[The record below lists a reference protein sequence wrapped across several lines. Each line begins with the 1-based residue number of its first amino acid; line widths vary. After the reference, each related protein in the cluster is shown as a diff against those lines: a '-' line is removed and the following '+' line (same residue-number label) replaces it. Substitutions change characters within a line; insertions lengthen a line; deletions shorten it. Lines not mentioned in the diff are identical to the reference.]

1 MVGAHRSGRR
11 NGWVMCKIATSGML
25 AVLALSVV
33 VVGGDTKPA
42 PIGYWRHKTKKI
54 IAVAPG
60 DAEEVSAAPQE
71 TAPIEVLLFEVEEGL
86 NVHRKPAR
94 EYEKQRPGVRIS
106 ISGSPRIAD
115 KLRIRILEGSFPEIT
130 CVGINYWSLIRS
142 GYMLPLDEFLDGP
155 NWEGTGTWRDSFL
168 PGSLDRHTYQGK
180 TYAVPAFY
188 NVQMMW
194 YNKKMFAEHGWAP
207 PKTWGELFALCEKI
221 KAAGIWPMAFQ
232 GMYHSYAQ
240 TFIDNI
246 YYQLV
251 GLDRY
256 YDQQLLVPGSYNN
269 PKFVQAL
276 AWTQRL
282 ATNYF
287 QAGSMGMNHKEAQL
301 EFFLGHTAMVKCQA
315 SLVYEMHG
323 KIPEDFSLGAFNLPT
338 VENPRGDPTA
348 VTPGIG
354 YFFVFKKSRQ
364 PRQAVDFVRFLTSK
378 KTASYLTKVFD
389 IPTAVKGTTMHLS
402 ESLGDVVKV
411 IDAARA
417 TYGLAPGEG
426 YPEMQQYLGDVRFKL
441 LTGRI
446 TPQDA
451 AASLEKAAEAVR
463 SAADNPNHITVRHL
477 WKPLTLLSVLGM
489 GIIYW
494 LVTTVT
500 RIRAT
505 RRSRSMTVTA
515 GRIRMRRAS
524 LLVFIGPAIL
534 LYTVFVIVPCLRS
547 FDWSLNRWDGMTA
560 MSYVGLTHFKRMLFE
575 SDGFWVALKNN
586 LFIMFVIPLFVLPLS
601 LFFAACISRG
611 VRGASLFRTVFFFP
625 NILGGVAATLLWMHM
640 YNPQGGPI
648 NKALVALGFEG
659 FDGFAWLSQDHLY
672 WALIPMA
679 IWGAC
684 GFNMLLFLA
693 AMESI
698 PESLYEAAKIDGASP
713 WQQFRRITLPLI
725 HEVLIIAI
733 VFMVIGGMKAF
744 EVIWLLTNQRPTSE
758 THVIGTLIVDSMFT
772 EFKVGQAAAIAVLL
786 FMLVFFGTASTLRLL
801 RRERVEF

>member
-1 MVGAHRSGRR
+1 MIPPARRNSLYRLVDWDILLSKKAGSGSPQILCGRCRLKCEMPIDEKTALRRPVGAMVGAHRSGRR

-33 VVGGDTKPA
+33 VVGCDTKPA

-426 YPEMQQYLGDVRFKL
+426 YPEMQQYLGDVRF
-441 LTGRI
+441 
-446 TPQDA
+446 
-451 AASLEKAAEAVR
+451 
-463 SAADNPNHITVRHL
+463 
-477 WKPLTLLSVLGM
+477 
-489 GIIYW
+489 
-494 LVTTVT
+494 
-500 RIRAT
+500 
-505 RRSRSMTVTA
+505 
-515 GRIRMRRAS
+515 
-524 LLVFIGPAIL
+524 
-534 LYTVFVIVPCLRS
+534 
-547 FDWSLNRWDGMTA
+547 
-560 MSYVGLTHFKRMLFE
+560 
-575 SDGFWVALKNN
+575 
-586 LFIMFVIPLFVLPLS
+586 
-601 LFFAACISRG
+601 
-611 VRGASLFRTVFFFP
+611 
-625 NILGGVAATLLWMHM
+625 
-640 YNPQGGPI
+640 
-648 NKALVALGFEG
+648 
-659 FDGFAWLSQDHLY
+659 
-672 WALIPMA
+672 
-679 IWGAC
+679 
-684 GFNMLLFLA
+684 
-693 AMESI
+693 
-698 PESLYEAAKIDGASP
+698 
-713 WQQFRRITLPLI
+713 
-725 HEVLIIAI
+725 
-733 VFMVIGGMKAF
+733 
-744 EVIWLLTNQRPTSE
+744 
-758 THVIGTLIVDSMFT
+758 
-772 EFKVGQAAAIAVLL
+772 
-786 FMLVFFGTASTLRLL
+786 
-801 RRERVEF
+801 